1 MLPRPRSLTTGPPVL
16 PARLDA
22 WSDRWWA
29 LSPRVRAAVCLVS
42 VLVVVTAG
50 ALRGLTSPYGPPT
63 QVLVATRD
71 LSRGE
76 GVDGTDLREATW
88 PSGLVPTGAT
98 LVPDGDL
105 TAPLPEGAVLTT
117 GHLTEDGIGGAIEPG
132 RAAVPVPVELVADLP
147 VGTRVEVIVSDADG
161 HGRTLAADA
170 EVVAGD
176 AVSRWI
182 SVDRDAAAEVAAAAV
197 RGTLAI
203 AVLPA

>member
-1 MLPRPRSLTTGPPVL
+1 MPPRSRSLPTGPLVL

-29 LSPRVRAAVCLVS
+29 LAPRVRVTVCV
-42 VLVVVTAG
+42 VLALAVVTAG

-76 GVDGTDLREATW
+76 VADRTALREATW
-88 PSGLVPTGAT
+88 PADLVPVGAT
-98 LVPDGDL
+98 LDADGDL
-105 TAPLPEGAVLTT
+105 TAALPEGAVLTA
-117 GHLTEDGIGGAIEPG
+117 GHLTEDGIGGLTEPG
-132 RAAVPVPVELVADLP
+132 RAAVPVPVEQVAELP
-147 VGTRVEVIVSDADG
+147 VGTRLEVIVSDADG

-182 SVDRDAAAEVAAAAV
+182 SVDRDAAAEVAAAAL
-197 RGTLAI
+197 RGTLAV